1 MFSPLPMQRV
11 SLQTLREAAP
21 QAAVIL
27 ARSGVFNPETVD
39 VPEGALPD
47 APGERFREVFLSAKA
62 RLLKIQT
69 GGYCPLDVAT
79 DLSRVVDLDELE
91 RTNIYLGDLW
101 HELSELEEQERV
113 LEERGTSLKQLGES
127 LERFAALD
135 VDLGVLQR
143 PKTFLSVQVGTVQ
156 RANLRR
162 LEQAA
167 ALAGHFVR
175 PFYETEGVVYLVV
188 AGPAESAHDIEALL
202 QTAEFRAVS
211 VPDEFRDHP
220 EQIRSALAAQ
230 AEELKRQNR
239 EKAKEIDAVVAKHQD
254 RLAAACRTLAVAEPY
269 AELATRM
276 RAMGGLAVVE
286 GWIPRDDVEALGDA
300 LNGGLMA
307 PYVLTARDP
316 RPEERPRVPSVMR
329 HPRWMQPFVA
339 LVSNYGIPRYGE
351 IDPTALF
358 TLSFILMFG
367 MMFGDVGH
375 GAVIALA
382 ALFFRKRFPEVVPI
396 MVSAGISSVVFGFVY
411 GSIFGNEHILHA
423 FWMAPLSD
431 PLRMLKVALHWGIGF
446 ILVANA
452 LTFYNL
458 VREGHLGEA
467 LFDTRGIAGSLLY
480 LGGIY
485 AGYRWMGSGVFGLQ
499 ETLAILVPLAVVMTF
514 KWFHFHGPFGE
525 RLLVTI
531 VEGFESLMGYLAN
544 TLSFLRVA
552 AFALNH
558 VALSLAVFTLAGM
571 LDTAGHWIMIVV
583 GNLFIIVVEGAIVMI
598 QTLRLEYYEG
608 FSRFFRGDGRAFE
621 PLRLEGLVRW

>member
-1 MFSPLPMQRV
+1 
-11 SLQTLREAAP
+11 
-21 QAAVIL
+21 
-27 ARSGVFNPETVD
+27 
-39 VPEGALPD
+39 
-47 APGERFREVFLSAKA
+47 
-62 RLLKIQT
+62 
-69 GGYCPLDVAT
+69 
-79 DLSRVVDLDELE
+79 
-91 RTNIYLGDLW
+91 
-101 HELSELEEQERV
+101 
-113 LEERGTSLKQLGES
+113 
-127 LERFAALD
+127 
-135 VDLGVLQR
+135 
-143 PKTFLSVQVGTVQ
+143 
-156 RANLRR
+156 
-162 LEQAA
+162 
-167 ALAGHFVR
+167 
-175 PFYETEGVVYLVV
+175 
-188 AGPAESAHDIEALL
+188 
-202 QTAEFRAVS
+202 
-211 VPDEFRDHP
+211 
-220 EQIRSALAAQ
+220 
-230 AEELKRQNR
+230 
-239 EKAKEIDAVVAKHQD
+239 
-254 RLAAACRTLAVAEPY
+254 
-269 AELATRM
+269 
-276 RAMGGLAVVE
+276 MGGLAVVE

>member
-27 ARSGVFNPETVD
+27 ARIGVFNPETID

-47 APGERFREVFLSAKA
+47 SPGERFREVFLSGKA

-69 GGYCPLDVAT
+69 GGYCPLDIAT
-79 DLSRVVDLDELE
+79 DLTRVVDLDELE

-101 HELSELEEQERV
+101 HELSELEEEERT

-135 VDLGVLQR
+135 VDLGALQR
-143 PKTFLSVQVGTVQ
+143 PKEFLSVQVGTVN

-162 LEQAA
+162 LEEAA
-167 ALAGHFVR
+167 SLAGHFVR
-175 PFYETEGVVYLVV
+175 PFYETKGVVYLVV
-188 AGPAESAHDIEALL
+188 AGPSESAHDIEALL
-202 QTAEFRAVS
+202 RTAEFRALS
-211 VPDEFRDHP
+211 IPEEFRDHP
-220 EQIRSALAAQ
+220 EQIRTELAAK
-230 AEELKRQNR
+230 AEELKRENR
-239 EKAKEIDAVVAKHQD
+239 EKAKQIDIVVAKHQD
-254 RLAAACRTLAVAEPY
+254 RLATACRTLAVAEPY

-276 RAMGGLAVVE
+276 KAMGGLAVVE

-300 LNGGLMA
+300 LRGGLSV

-316 RPEERPRVPSVMR
+316 LPSERPQVPSVMR

-351 IDPTALF
+351 IDPTVLF
-358 TLSFILMFG
+358 TVSFIVMFG

-375 GAVIALA
+375 GAVIAIAGL
-382 ALFFRKRFPEVVPI
+382 LFRKRLPEVVPVMI
-396 MVSAGISSVVFGFVY
+396 SAGISSVVFGFIY
-411 GSIFGNEHILHA
+411 GSVFGNEHVLH
-423 FWMAPLSD
+423 PLWISPMSD
-431 PLRMLKVALHWGIGF
+431 PLRMLKVALYWGIGF
-446 ILVANA
+446 ILFANA

-458 VREGHLGEA
+458 IREGRFAAA
-467 LFDTRGIAGSLLY
+467 LFDARGVAGSLLY
-480 LGGIY
+480 IGGVY
-485 AGYRWMGSGVFGLQ
+485 AGHRWMGSGVLGLP
-499 ETLAILVPLAVVMTF
+499 EALAVLVPLAMVMAF
-514 KWFHFHGPFGE
+514 HWFHFHGPIGE

-571 LDTAGHWIMIVV
+571 LDTAGHWIMILI

-608 FSRFFRGDGRAFE
+608 FSRFFRGDGRAFQ
-621 PLRLEGLVRW
+621 PLRLQGLVRW